1 MCGTSF
7 GESPSGENI
16 VDAIRHSCA
25 SLWIAGLQRRSLR
38 GILFQVV
45 FRLFAPLTQEAYM
58 VLKKLFGR
66 RESDANSGS
75 TSTPSADARSA
86 AIAEP
91 KKAGE
96 TASELQRAGAAAAP
110 TAVAGADGANE
121 PKIAE
126 YLELAMVE
134 NARNDTADSR
144 RKVYQELLFSE
155 LLLALAEPNP
165 GASGTPEG
173 AEAGTGTGGEEGQQM
188 SVAILQNSAGTPFA
202 AAFTSGAAARR
213 WRPDGGQYVSVK
225 GQDIFKLLEPSPAE
239 VIVVNPGSAPFILLS
254 KVEYRQLA
262 MGIVPQTAQS
272 PVQVAAGGAGPQESD
287 GGNGGEGQM
296 QVAFPPDVFNDEQ
309 KAHTTALLAAN
320 TNIEAAVLGAILP
333 PNAAQDGW
341 IRTLFLRV
349 NGLVE
354 SAEAMQGFCTGVRNE
369 IVESQKT
376 LFANTPFEVGIMPDP
391 GFWQAMHQNGIILFD
406 KNPPIMSQP
415 ESKDGVVDAH
425 LEA

>member
-1 MCGTSF
+1 
-7 GESPSGENI
+7 
-16 VDAIRHSCA
+16 
-25 SLWIAGLQRRSLR
+25 
-38 GILFQVV
+38 
-45 FRLFAPLTQEAYM
+45 
-58 VLKKLFGR
+58 
-66 RESDANSGS
+66 
-75 TSTPSADARSA
+75 
-86 AIAEP
+86 
-91 KKAGE
+91 
-96 TASELQRAGAAAAP
+96 
-110 TAVAGADGANE
+110 
-121 PKIAE
+121 
-126 YLELAMVE
+126 
-134 NARNDTADSR
+134 
-144 RKVYQELLFSE
+144 
-155 LLLALAEPNP
+155 
-165 GASGTPEG
+165 
-173 AEAGTGTGGEEGQQM
+173 
-188 SVAILQNSAGTPFA
+188 
-202 AAFTSGAAARR
+202 
-213 WRPDGGQYVSVK
+213 
-225 GQDIFKLLEPSPAE
+225 
-239 VIVVNPGSAPFILLS
+239 
-254 KVEYRQLA
+254 
-262 MGIVPQTAQS
+262 
-272 PVQVAAGGAGPQESD
+272 
-287 GGNGGEGQM
+287 M